1 MQPSADLVD
10 LGIILLIVLS
20 AIIGLVRGFIREA
33 VSLATWIAAAA
44 FAFLYV
50 RPLAAQLPFAL
61 QSEVARLGIAFA
73 IIFFGVLVA
82 GAIINYL
89 FNAAISAIGLGG
101 VDRFFGGLFGIFRG
115 ALLVTLAVVLLG
127 LTSLPA
133 NAWWK
138 DSRLLPS
145 FELAAVKL
153 KHYIPTDVSN
163 FLEKGAA
170 NSLPAT
176 PVPATAPTAPA
187 E

>member
-10 LGIILLIVLS
+10 LGIIVLIVLS
-20 AIIGLVRGFIREA
+20 ALIGLIRGFVREA

-50 RPLAAQLPFAL
+50 RPLAAQLPFAV
-61 QSEVARLGIAFA
+61 QSEVVRLGIAFA

-101 VDRFFGGLFGIFRG
+101 VDRFFGGLFGAFRG
-115 ALLVTLAVVLLG
+115 ALLVTLSVVLLG

-133 NAWWK
+133 NAWWR

-153 KHYIPTDVSN
+153 KNYIPADVSN

-170 NSLPAT
+170 NHLPAQQ
-176 PVPATAPTAPA
+176 PAPTEPA
-187 E
+187 Q

>member
-1 MQPSADLVD
+1 MQASADLVD
-10 LGIILLIVLS
+10 LGIIILIVLS
-20 AIIGLVRGFIREA
+20 ALIGLVRGFVREA

-89 FNAAISAIGLGG
+89 FNAAVSAIGLGG
-101 VDRFFGGLFGIFRG
+101 VDRFFGGVFGAFRG
-115 ALLVTLAVVLLG
+115 ALLVTLAVILLG

-138 DSRLLPS
+138 ESRLLPS
-145 FELAAVKL
+145 FELVAIKL
-153 KHYIPTDVSN
+153 KNYIPADVSN

-170 NSLPAT
+170 NPLPTPASAPNAT
-176 PVPATAPTAPA
+176 PA

>member
-10 LGIILLIVLS
+10 LGIIVLIVLS
-20 AIIGLVRGFIREA
+20 ALIGLVRGFIREA

-50 RPLAAQLPFAL
+50 RQLAAKLPFAFE
-61 QSEVARLGIAFA
+61 SEVARLGIAFA

-82 GAIINYL
+82 GAIINHL
-89 FNAAISAIGLGG
+89 FNTAIAAIGLGG

-115 ALLVTLAVVLLG
+115 GLLVTLAVVLLS

-153 KHYIPTDVSN
+153 KNYIPADLSN

-170 NSLPAT
+170 NPLPSH
-176 PVPATAPTAPA
+176 PAAAPTAPA